1 MTFDI
6 RNDAI
11 QMKWVVAATFI
22 LCAPSVWANGTPEC
36 TAFLAVSNS
45 YFDTVTVKPTQY
57 TVTELPQQVGAI
69 MRPYIEN
76 PENDPA
82 SGNKTPEYVNGFH
95 VDLNGDGNNEYV
107 LEVQRFRGTSGRF
120 YVFLSEFDGEW
131 KEVATLQGA
140 FHLSASS
147 NQTPLITFHSRGGSE
162 VYLRQEYF
170 MQNGRLE
177 LLRSQRFRHGVITE
191 EIVEKT
197 ETNRVEQAGPAY
209 PPQGVGSADP

>member
-1 MTFDI
+1 
-6 RNDAI
+6 
-11 QMKWVVAATFI
+11 MKWVVAATFI

-147 NQTPLITFHSRGGSE
+147 NQTPLITFYSRGGSE

>member
-1 MTFDI
+1 
-6 RNDAI
+6 
-11 QMKWVVAATFI
+11 MKWVVAATFI
-22 LCAPSVWANGTPEC
+22 FCAPSVWANGTPEC

>member
-1 MTFDI
+1 
-6 RNDAI
+6 
-11 QMKWVVAATFI
+11 MKWLIAVVAAFFAT
-22 LCAPSVWANGTPEC
+22 PVWANGTPEC
-36 TAFLAVSNS
+36 TDFLAVSNS

-57 TVTELPQQVGAI
+57 TVTNLPPRVGAI

-76 PENDPA
+76 PEADPA
-82 SGNKTPEYVNGFH
+82 SGSKTPDNINGFH

-120 YVFLSEFDGEW
+120 YVFLSEIDSEW
-131 KEVATLQGA
+131 KEVSTLQGA

-147 NQTPLITFHSRGGSE
+147 NQTPLITFYSRGGSE

-170 MQNGRLE
+170 MRNGRLE
-177 LLRSQRFRHGVITE
+177 LLRSQRFRHGVITDD
-191 EIVEKT
+191 IVEKT